1 MSEWRLVSVDPLLG
15 VQRYEL
21 DIDENT
27 TVVRTETYAVNDF
40 FENNKALRDN
50 TEGQPFGHMRLVSS
64 MPLHAYFESDLY
76 KATRQGDNAGIRNF
90 LNDYENQAYRTFK
103 GKV

>member
-15 VQRYEL
+15 VKRYEL
-21 DIDENT
+21 DLDEDT
-27 TVVRTETYAVNDF
+27 TIVRTETYAVDDF

-76 KATRQGDNAGIRNF
+76 KATREGDTEGVRKF
-90 LNDYENQAYRTFK
+90 LNDDDNRAYRTF
-103 GKV
+103 